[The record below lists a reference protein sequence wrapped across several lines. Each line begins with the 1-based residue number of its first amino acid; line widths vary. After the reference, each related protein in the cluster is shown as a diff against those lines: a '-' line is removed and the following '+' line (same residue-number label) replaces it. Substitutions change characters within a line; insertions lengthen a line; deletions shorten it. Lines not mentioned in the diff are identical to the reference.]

1 MHSFCDLSLDQQ
13 LVLFSG
19 ANTYETLHC
28 TLRSVDLV
36 LGVELQSL
44 LQAHIQ
50 ESSFLSIFLLRC
62 RMMELIWGVIHGG
75 SIDDNCQGSDES
87 EEFQDEH
94 G

>member
-1 MHSFCDLSLDQQ
+1 MHSLCDLFSNQQ
-13 LVLFSG
+13 PVTFSV

-28 TLRSVDLV
+28 TLGFVDLV
-36 LGVELQSL
+36 LGVNLQSL

-50 ESSFLSIFLLRC
+50 ESSFLSSFLLRC
-62 RMMELIWGVIHGG
+62 RMMELIWRVISGG
-75 SIDDNCQGSDES
+75 SIDDNCQSSDES